1 MLRTEGIV
9 LGEIRYKDTS
19 KILHIFTKRFG
30 KINVM
35 AKGAYRP
42 KSQLIANTQ
51 SFSYNYYI
59 FHRGRSFYYIK
70 QADIINSFYNI
81 RDNMDRIL
89 LGFYILEL
97 IEKSTP
103 EEEPNEKLFL
113 LTIRAL
119 EVLERLD
126 SGYLKFII
134 AFELKYI
141 SFLGYRPH
149 LEACVECGTVE
160 FSNNI
165 RFSNIYGGILCRNC
179 TSRDITAVNIDLSLR
194 NKINKLL
201 YTSLDRLD
209 RVLINANDLNRIQD
223 IVKNYILYSI
233 DRKEF
238 NCLKHFKLMNKNT
251 LY

>member
-19 KILHIFTKRFG
+19 KILSIFTKKFG
-30 KINVM
+30 KISVM
-35 AKGAYRP
+35 AKGAYKA

-59 FHRGRSFYYIK
+59 FHKGRSFYYIN
-70 QADIINSFYNI
+70 QGDIINSFYHI

-113 LTIRAL
+113 LTIRGL
-119 EVLERLD
+119 EILEKLET
-126 SGYLKFII
+126 GFLKFII
-134 AFELKYI
+134 AFELKFI
-141 SFLGYRPH
+141 SFLGYRPY
-149 LEACVECGTVE
+149 LEACVECGTIE
-160 FSNNI
+160 LSNNVK
-165 RFSNIYGGILCRNC
+165 FSNIYGGILCRDC
-179 TSRDITAVNIDLSLR
+179 LSKDIKATKMDLSLR

-201 YTSLDRLD
+201 YAPLDKLD
-209 RVLINANDLNRIQD
+209 EISVNEGDLNRIQN
-223 IVKNYILYSI
+223 IVERYILYSV
-233 DRKEF
+233 DRKKF
-238 NCLKHFKLMNKNT
+238 NCLNQFKLMNKNT